1 VEAKE
6 NKVYIPLNSSYRDE
20 GETGMTVDE
29 MYGLLQTGLLVLSFI
44 IMVLIFIRLSYE
56 REEKSGGSGA

>member
-1 VEAKE
+1 
-6 NKVYIPLNSSYRDE
+6 
-20 GETGMTVDE
+20 MTVDE

>member
-1 VEAKE
+1 
-6 NKVYIPLNSSYRDE
+6 
-20 GETGMTVDE
+20 MTVDE

-56 REEKSGGSGA
+56 REEKSGRSGA